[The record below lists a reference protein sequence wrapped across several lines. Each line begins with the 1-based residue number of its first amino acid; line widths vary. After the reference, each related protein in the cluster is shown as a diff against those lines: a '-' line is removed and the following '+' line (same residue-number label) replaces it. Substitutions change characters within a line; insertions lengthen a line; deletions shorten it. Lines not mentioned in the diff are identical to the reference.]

1 MTFESFQPATPKG
14 ETKTKPN
21 KPEHQPPAQDV
32 IQHQDTVQGDTSD
45 DANEYVQFMKLHAA
59 LDAIPKR
66 QRLKML
72 EALRK
77 LSA

>member
-1 MTFESFQPATPKG
+1 MSFETFQPATPKG
-14 ETKTKPN
+14 ETKAKPN

-32 IQHQDTVQGDTSD
+32 IQHEDPVQADATDDT
-45 DANEYVQFMKLHAA
+45 NEYVQFMKLHAA